1 MRGSARCADSAGKQ
15 IIGITAVILVLLSA
29 AIHPVRDLTLKG
41 LSVPSLAYF
50 CVAAIWVAIA
60 GTHAV
65 ASGQSLAL
73 PTAAWPFVFVSA
85 IGLSFYYYGTLA
97 ALRRGNLSV
106 YYPIIRS
113 SPLAIVI
120 FNWALFGQLY
130 SFWTLIG
137 IGVIIVA
144 GLAIQKTPGS
154 LFDDVRALLLALVA
168 MVASAAYS
176 VADAFAMQQSAPP
189 AAFLFWV
196 YGIVSLL
203 LFSACLIERSR
214 GVLQMSQLLQWGRRD
229 FSRILVA
236 SFSSYASYYLILLA
250 FQLHA
255 DAAVVSAVRQASI
268 PVSVIL
274 AAWLLNEPRFMQRMS
289 WAFVLA
295 AGIVIIVSS

>member
-1 MRGSARCADSAGKQ
+1 M
-15 IIGITAVILVLLSA
+15 
-29 AIHPVRDLTLKG
+29 
-41 LSVPSLAYF
+41 PSLAYF
-50 CVAAIWVAIA
+50 CVAVIWVAIA

-65 ASGQSLAL
+65 VSGQSLVL
-73 PTAAWPFVFVSA
+73 PTVAWPFVFVSA

-113 SPLAIVI
+113 SPLAIVA

-130 SFWTLIG
+130 SIGTLIG

-154 LFDDVRALLLALVA
+154 LFDDGRAMLLALVA

-196 YGIVSLL
+196 YSIVSILL
-203 LFSACLIERSR
+203 LSACLIERSR
-214 GVLQMSQLLQWGRRD
+214 GVLHISQFLKGGRSD
-229 FSRILVA
+229 FGRILVA

-274 AAWLLNEPRFMQRMS
+274 AALLLKEPRFMQRMS
-289 WAFVLA
+289 WASVLA
-295 AGIVIIVSS
+295 AGIIIIVSS

>member
-1 MRGSARCADSAGKQ
+1 M
-15 IIGITAVILVLLSA
+15 
-29 AIHPVRDLTLKG
+29 
-41 LSVPSLAYF
+41 
-50 CVAAIWVAIA
+50 
-60 GTHAV
+60 
-65 ASGQSLAL
+65 
-73 PTAAWPFVFVSA
+73 FVSA

-113 SPLAIVI
+113 SPLAIVG

-137 IGVIIVA
+137 IAVIIVA

-154 LFDDVRALLLALVA
+154 LFDDAWALVLALVA

-176 VADAFAMQQSAPP
+176 VADAIAMQQSAPP

-196 YGIVSLL
+196 YGLVSVL

-214 GVLQMSQLLQWGRRD
+214 GMLQIVHFVQGGPRSYGRI
-229 FSRILVA
+229 FIA
-236 SFSSYASYYLILLA
+236 SVSSYASYYLILLA
-250 FQLHA
+250 FQFHA
-255 DAAVVSAVRQASI
+255 DAAVVSSVRQASI

-274 AAWLLNEPRFMQRMS
+274 AALLLKEPRFMQRMG
-289 WAFVLA
+289 WASVLA
-295 AGIVIIVSS
+295 AGVVIIISS